1 MISRLQE
8 QSSLRDQLRRFPV
21 VAIIGARQVGK
32 TTLAGQLSKR
42 LSGPVFR
49 FDLEDPA
56 DIARLADPTLAL
68 QDLNGLVIIDEVQRR
83 PDLFPV
89 LRVLVDRHKRGT
101 KFLLLGSASPQLLQ
115 QSSESLAGRI
125 AFHEL
130 GGFRLEDVGAKKLD
144 LLWLRGG
151 FPRSFLA
158 PTGKSSAEWRR
169 QFMRT
174 FLERDIPQL
183 GITIRAST
191 LERFW
196 TMVAHY
202 HGQLWNASEFARAF
216 GISDLTVRR
225 YLDLLTD
232 TFVLRQLKPWSENL
246 AKRQVKTSKIYV
258 SDSGLLHSLLNL
270 ESASALERHPKVGAS
285 WEGFMLEQIINRVG
299 ARRDQCF
306 FWRTYAG
313 AELDLLITHGDQR
326 IGYEIKRTVSPAV
339 TPSMRNALA
348 DLKLRKL
355 YVVHAGRE
363 SFPLARNILALSAYR
378 LLKDFPHTA

>member
-1 MISRLQE
+1 MISRHRELA
-8 QSSLRDQLRRFPV
+8 SMRTLLRGFPV
-21 VAIIGARQVGK
+21 LAIIGARQVGK
-32 TTLAGQLSKR
+32 TTLANQFARSVP
-42 LSGPVFR
+42 GPVSR

-56 DIARLADPTLAL
+56 DIARLADPMLAL
-68 QDLNGLVIIDEVQRR
+68 PDLNGLVIIDEVQRK
-83 PDLFPV
+83 PDLFPI
-89 LRVLVDRHKRGT
+89 LRVLVDRKKHGA
-101 KFLLLGSASPQLLQ
+101 KFLLLGSASPRLLR

-130 GGFRLEDVGAKKLD
+130 GSFRLDEVGAKNID

-158 PTGKSSAEWRR
+158 GSHKSSAEWRR
-169 QFMRT
+169 EFIRT

-232 TFVLRQLKPWSENL
+232 TFVLRQLKPWSENI
-246 AKRQVKTSKIYV
+246 AKRQVRTSKIYV
-258 SDSGLLHSLLNL
+258 ADSGVLHSLLNL
-270 ESASALERHPKVGAS
+270 ESVRELERHPKVGAS
-285 WEGFMLEQIINRVG
+285 WEGFVLEQIISRVG
-299 ARRDQCF
+299 VRRDQCF

-313 AELDLLITHGDQR
+313 AELDLLITRGGQR
-326 IGYEIKRTVSPAV
+326 IGYEIKRTVSPTV
-339 TPSMRNALA
+339 TPSMRNAIA
-348 DLKLRKL
+348 DLGLRRL
-355 YVVHAGRE
+355 YVVHAGSE
-363 SFPLARNILALSAYR
+363 SFPLARNVFAVSARR
-378 LLKDFPHTA
+378 LLKDLPHKA